1 MKAGGWVIW
10 KDDRVG
16 EIVTVYN
23 DGLNLVIRVPIL
35 PLPLP
40 HKTKIEH
47 FNKYEVITVSSNDT
61 IEITKEVADIMR
73 GD

>member
-10 KDDRVG
+10 KDDTVG

-35 PLPLP
+35 APSD
-40 HKTKIEH
+40 KTKIEH
-47 FNKYEVITVSSNDT
+47 FNKYEVITVSSNDA

-73 GD
+73 GDL

>member
-35 PLPLP
+35 SPSD
-40 HKTKIEH
+40 KTKIEH
-47 FNKYEVITVSSNDT
+47 FNKYEVITVSSTDAT
-61 IEITKEVADIMR
+61 EITKEVADIMR
-73 GD
+73 GDL